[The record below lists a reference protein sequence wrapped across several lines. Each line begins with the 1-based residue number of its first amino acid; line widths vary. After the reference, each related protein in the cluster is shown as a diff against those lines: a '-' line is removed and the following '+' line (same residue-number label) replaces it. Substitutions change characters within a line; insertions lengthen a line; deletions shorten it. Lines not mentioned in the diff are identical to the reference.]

1 MTKIK
6 QYISDID
13 EVLRDLIFGIALY
26 FIVISLIGVLVV
38 EDRLAFVLG
47 ALTGCVVSCVMAVHM
62 YRSLDRGLDMDPD
75 AAGKYI
81 FRQSMLRLF
90 MMLVAV
96 YLSLLLPRVSPVGV
110 ILGLLGLKLSG
121 LMRPLVSSYITTK
134 IFREGE

>member
-1 MTKIK
+1 MKR
-6 QYISDID
+6 YISDID

-26 FIVISLIGVLVV
+26 FIVISLLGLLIVD
-38 EDRLAFVLG
+38 DRPAYVLG
-47 ALTGCVVSCVMAVHM
+47 TLVGCVASCATAVHM

-90 MMLVAV
+90 MMLVVV
-96 YLSLLLPRVSPVGV
+96 YISLLLPFVSPVGV
-110 ILGLLGLKLSG
+110 VLGLLGLKLSG